1 MASIILSFVGN
12 QDPVSDRG
20 TEEEGSIVTLVRHLL
35 EEQKTTIKHIILL
48 YTQETQDRAELTK
61 GWLEDEPIQFPGDRI
76 QLIPVSPALSLDPV
90 NLLLAVNEARK
101 GIEQGLQYFSPGD
114 QLQFNASSGTPV
126 MKSAWSVLQAA
137 GYAPHSQVWQIRN
150 PKTMQPGQSRV
161 FTTNVNTLKREFDIK
176 VIKRQIKDYNYSGAL
191 VSLSES
197 GLEHEVLQ
205 GLLNYAQYRIS
216 FDFNRA
222 STTLTQISQFID
234 PRWHQEISG
243 LRQKNQPALV
253 REIYW
258 NGLIKLK
265 NKNYS
270 EFLIFLSGFQERFV
284 WMLVSQALDVSTVPT
299 NQNYNLIQFWKKVK
313 AHETGKF
320 YSYLQTYKLKNG
332 NSLRFDE
339 EQLPNRFLLKI
350 MVEYFT
356 EFKPLFDL
364 LSHLDEACLDRN
376 NFVHNFEG
384 VSEIGNLDKIL
395 AAMRKLLSQTNN
407 YTKENP
413 FDSLNETL
421 SAHLDQLVKPL
432 T

>member
-12 QDPVSDRG
+12 QDPVSDG

-35 EEQKTTIKHIILL
+35 EEQKTTIKQIILL
-48 YTQETQDRAELTK
+48 HTQETQDRAELTK
-61 GWLEDEPIQFPGDRI
+61 GWLEDEPIKLPGKCI

-90 NLLLAVNEARK
+90 NLLLAANEARK
-101 GIEQGLQYFSPGD
+101 GIEQGLQSFSPGD

-126 MKSAWSVLQAA
+126 MKSVWSVLQAA

-150 PKTMQPGQSRV
+150 PKTMRPGQSRV

-176 VIKRQIKDYNYSGAL
+176 VIKRQINDYNYSGAL
-191 VSLSES
+191 VSLTES
-197 GLEHEVLQ
+197 GLEHEILE

-216 FDFNRA
+216 FDFNRS
-222 STTLTQISQFID
+222 STALTPISQFIQ
-234 PRWHQEISG
+234 PQWHQEISG
-243 LRQKNQPALV
+243 LRQKNQSALV

-265 NKNYS
+265 NQNYS
-270 EFLIFLSGFQERFV
+270 EFLILLSGFQERFV
-284 WMLVSQALDVSTVPT
+284 WMLVSQALGVTTLPT
-299 NQNYNLIQFWKKVK
+299 NKNSNLIKFWKQVK
-313 AHETGKF
+313 AHETGKL
-320 YSYLQTYKLKNG
+320 YSHLQTYKLKNG
-332 NSLRFDE
+332 NLLRFDE
-339 EQLPNRFLLKI
+339 ELPNRFLLKI
-350 MVEYFT
+350 MVEYFP

-364 LSHLDEACLDRN
+364 LSQLDETCLNRN

-384 VSEIGNLDKIL
+384 VSKIDNLDKIL
-395 AAMRKLLSQTNN
+395 AVMRKLLTQTNN
-407 YTKENP
+407 YSKENP
-413 FDSLNETL
+413 FDTLNQTL